1 MRVLPSALCAC
12 TGSSNSAE
20 GSSIFPISIQ
30 LKAGIKPRS
39 AGPCPGEQR
48 DQPSA
53 CGSLPSPLLAALS
66 LHSGLRFPP
75 FAFVP
80 PIPRNAFQRSV
91 QSRSGKLSRLRSCER
106 RESPSPLLQSVR
118 AAFVRVRVIPE
129 LRPCQEERTAAGGA
143 APRGAADGSA
153 KNKSGGKGAKSEPRG
168 GKGGNRESAVFFFS
182 FFFFCPEIRRSAVGS
197 RAALPLS
204 SSTQP
209 PSHCPA
215 ANGARERPE
224 VKGLG
229 DFGTRSSGRSPPCVR
244 GPFGCAVLSAAGDVQ
259 LRSPL

>member
-1 MRVLPSALCAC
+1 MPGGAHRGWR
-12 TGSSNSAE
+12 GSPTRSCGRLSQKQKRREGSKVRAE
-20 GSSIFPISIQ
+20 GWEGR
-30 LKAGIKPRS
+30 K
-39 AGPCPGEQR
+39 
-48 DQPSA
+48 
-53 CGSLPSPLLAALS
+53 
-66 LHSGLRFPP
+66 
-75 FAFVP
+75 
-80 PIPRNAFQRSV
+80 
-91 QSRSGKLSRLRSCER
+91 SGKCGFL
-106 RESPSPLLQSVR
+106 
-118 AAFVRVRVIPE
+118 
-129 LRPCQEERTAAGGA
+129 
-143 APRGAADGSA
+143 
-153 KNKSGGKGAKSEPRG
+153 
-168 GKGGNRESAVFFFS
+168 FF

-197 RAALPLS
+197 RAALPLP